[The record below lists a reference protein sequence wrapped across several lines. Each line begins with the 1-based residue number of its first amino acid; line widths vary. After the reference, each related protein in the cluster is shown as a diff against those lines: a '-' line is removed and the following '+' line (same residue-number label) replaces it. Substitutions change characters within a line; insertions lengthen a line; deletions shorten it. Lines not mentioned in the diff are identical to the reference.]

1 MGTKEDGEIEVM
13 KVLYLGHYKEG
24 TGWANAAI
32 NNILALNKQ
41 DVDLVTRNVRL
52 TKETN
57 VPEEILE
64 LEKKDLQNIDVCI
77 QHVLP
82 HHLVASTKFKKKI

>member
-1 MGTKEDGEIEVM
+1 MGTKEDGEIKAM

-41 DVDLVTRNVRL
+41 DIDLVTRNVRL

-64 LEKKDLQNIDVCI
+64 LENLEENMF
-77 QHVLP
+77 
-82 HHLVASTKFKKKI
+82 AF

>member
-1 MGTKEDGEIEVM
+1 M

-24 TGWANAAI
+24 TGWSVAAI

-41 DVDLVTRNVRL
+41 DIDLVTRNVRL
-52 TKETN
+52 TKEVE

-64 LEKKDLQNIDVCI
+64 LEKRFTNIDVCI

-82 HHLVASTKFKKKI
+82 HHLTATTNSKKYSILC

>member
-1 MGTKEDGEIEVM
+1 M

-24 TGWANAAI
+24 TGWSVAAI

-41 DVDLVTRNVRL
+41 DIDLVTRNVRL
-52 TKETN
+52 TKEVE

-82 HHLVASTKFKKKI
+82 HHLTATTKFKKYSILC